1 MQVDM
6 ATWGSCQGALVR
18 AESKPS
24 VVAISIEE
32 KTWQRKLHSH
42 TKQHCSC
49 RPSKGAAMHSLAV
62 LLLNLLNLS
71 LSATTTNDDGPIKV
85 DCPSETN
92 YTSGGAFDANL
103 HALLSSLPAAAAASS
118 GFAKNSTG
126 ALPDQAFG
134 FAQCRADIAVSNAST
149 CRACLDSALG
159 NVKGMCSSGKTAL
172 ILYEDCVL
180 RYSDTSFF
188 GAADT
193 SWWRHACSSENAQP
207 VLFMQGLHELLNNL
221 TSMAA
226 YGTPRM
232 FAAGALELTPYVRL
246 YGMARCTRDLAG
258 DDCMAC
264 LSDATDSITKACNR
278 RDGARIY
285 YRSCSVRYEVM
296 PRPSR
301 RQCGR
306 HGRWCGPEMDR
317 ASMAATTPA
326 REAPISQ
333 HRPSMAATTPAQEA
347 RVSQRLLSLQLH
359 PTATRL
365 QIQQISSP

>member
-1 MQVDM
+1 
-6 ATWGSCQGALVR
+6 
-18 AESKPS
+18 
-24 VVAISIEE
+24 
-32 KTWQRKLHSH
+32 
-42 TKQHCSC
+42 
-49 RPSKGAAMHSLAV
+49 MHSLAAV

-193 SWWRHACSSENAQP
+193 SWWRHACSSENARP

-285 YRSCSVRYEVM
+285 YRSCSVRYEIYSFCDAQAVEAAM
-296 PRPSR
+296 WPPRKMVRPGDGPSVN
-301 RQCGR
+301 GSN
-306 HGRWCGPEMDR
+306 HTGPGSTNQSTSTVNGSDHTGPG
-317 ASMAATTPA
+317 STGQSTSPFPTTP
-326 REAPISQ
+326 PYSYK
-333 HRPSMAATTPAQEA
+333 ATNSTD
-347 RVSQRLLSLQLH
+347 
-359 PTATRL
+359 
-365 QIQQISSP
+365 I